1 MFDYPNYWFDDGD
14 IGVFGDMRKFFDDLR
29 TNLDADAVAAEA
41 AAEVAE
47 SLRDP
52 KQRDTSSSAVDNL
65 SGKI

>member
-1 MFDYPNYWFDDGD
+1 
-14 IGVFGDMRKFFDDLR
+14 MRKFFDDLR

-41 AAEVAE
+41 AAAVAE